1 MIVGA
6 AIAVTLVHIPAAEAK
21 RIRCPRSAR
30 ISDARRLQLEQQLR
44 VLQERSR
51 AQDVEAAAAPPAVV
65 FPLYR
70 CPTTP
75 DVLPR

>member
-6 AIAVTLVHIPAAEAK
+6 AIAVTLVQVPAAEAR

-30 ISDARRLQLEQQLR
+30 ISDAQRLQLEQQLR
-44 VLQERSR
+44 VLEERYR
-51 AQDVEAAAAPPAVV
+51 AQGVEAAPPPAVV

-75 DVLPR
+75 GVLPR

>member
-51 AQDVEAAAAPPAVV
+51 AQGVEAAPPPAVV